1 MAMGETKTQ
10 EEAGADPVTLEL
22 VRNRLDAIARQMQMT
37 LLRSATSLIVREGE
51 DGSTGLFNAR
61 GEMISQGMASM
72 LHLAVMGPAIR
83 SVLSRFPASSMAPGD
98 VYIVNDPYDGGTH
111 LPDIILIGP
120 VFHDDALVGFSVAL
134 AHHEDVGGM
143 AAGSMPADSSE
154 LYQEGLI
161 IPPDWLYRRGE
172 PNETLFRM
180 LKRNV
185 RLPEVLMGDLSA
197 QLSALKFGIRE
208 FKAMLDYF
216 TPALALRAVE
226 RLLAQAE
233 RGMRA
238 EIARLKDGTYAFED
252 WIDDHVTGG
261 RRVIRCTMVK
271 QDSDLKF
278 DFTGTDPQF
287 DRPFNINKWGAASAV
302 YTQVRSILAPD
313 LPGNDGAHRP
323 IAIVAPGASLVN
335 PVYPAPIAL
344 RAQTAKRIV
353 DVVHG
358 LMVAAIG
365 EKLPSPS
372 GGALAVF
379 SFGGHRED
387 GSRFGCSDLLVC
399 GAGAR
404 PEKDGLDATTTDIA
418 NCQLVPAEAFE
429 RHYPIRV
436 LKSELIGDSGGA
448 GQFRGGLGLRREY
461 EILRGPVVTCYRS
474 ERHMSDPWGLYG
486 GAPGDRHRAFVRRAD
501 GSVESVRTRQILEL
515 RTGDVLAVETGGGGG
530 SGDPLD
536 RDPGLVRDDMLDR
549 KVSRAKAR
557 ALYGVE
563 LGEDG
568 ALDAGATARLR
579 LRMKAERGAVDW
591 VFDRGSDGKLGLEAV
606 AAP

>member
-1 MAMGETKTQ
+1 MEKADPADVT
-10 EEAGADPVTLEL
+10 DPVTLEL
-22 VRNRLDAIARQMQMT
+22 VRNRLDAIARQMQVT

-51 DGSTGLFNAR
+51 DGSTGLFNAE

-83 SVLSRFPASSMAPGD
+83 SVLARFPAASMGPGD

-120 VFHDDALVGFSVAL
+120 IFHDRELVGFSVAL

-143 AAGSMPADSSE
+143 APGSMPADSTE
-154 LYQEGLI
+154 VYQEGLI
-161 IPPDWLYRRGE
+161 IPPDWLYRGCE
-172 PNETLFRM
+172 PNNTLFSM

-185 RLPEVLMGDLSA
+185 RLPDVVMGDLSA
-197 QLSALKFGIRE
+197 QLSALKFGVRE
-208 FKAMLDYF
+208 FSAMLDYF
-216 TPALALRAVE
+216 SPSVALAAID
-226 RLLAQAE
+226 RLLAMAE

-238 EIARLKDGTYAFED
+238 EIAKLVDGVYTFED
-252 WIDDHVTGG
+252 WIDDHVAGG
-261 RRVIRCTMVK
+261 RRIIRCTMTK
-271 QDSDLKF
+271 RDSNLKF
-278 DFTGTDPQF
+278 DFAGTDPQF

-313 LPGNDGAHRP
+313 LPGNHGPHRP
-323 IAIVAPGASLVN
+323 IEIVSPEASLVN
-335 PVYPAPIAL
+335 PVHPAPIAL

-358 LMVAAIG
+358 LMVAATRAKI
-365 EKLPSPS
+365 PSPS

-418 NCQLVPAEAFE
+418 NCQIVPAEAFE

-436 LKSELIGDSGGA
+436 LKSELIRDSGGA

-486 GAPGDRHRAFVRRAD
+486 GAPGARHRAFVRRAD
-501 GSVESVRTRQILEL
+501 GSLESVKTRQILEL
-515 RTGDVLAVETGGGGG
+515 HTGDALIVETGGGGG
-530 SGDPLD
+530 SGDPLARDPEMVAADVLNGKVSIAAAREAYGVVLADGGTVD
-536 RDPGLVRDDMLDR
+536 RDSTSQVRSAM
-549 KVSRAKAR
+549 S
-557 ALYGVE
+557 
-563 LGEDG
+563 
-568 ALDAGATARLR
+568 TARGEI
-579 LRMKAERGAVDW
+579 AW
-591 VFDRGSDGKLGLEAV
+591 VFDRGADGRHSIGT
-606 AAP
+606 AA